1 MLHNYVHLLAPM
13 LLGAQLILT
22 LVLVKGDIC
31 PGQRGRVH
39 KAMYFLVAG
48 WALAAMNNVLMLLP
62 FALLALFSIK
72 TKTNKTREKGPLP
85 LLYASNVIAA
95 ILWGFVL
102 IKQDTLPAVF
112 FSVVALPLAGAA
124 CAHLLLTQARTRLQA
139 FHKILPIVGIISG
152 MFMLLVVLWQAS
164 LVGEDA
170 LQGAITDILII
181 IASLVLGLVVWAW
194 HLIRQITV
202 AKVQLAFSTGL
213 VVMSGMLQLQLL

>member
-1 MLHNYVHLLAPM
+1 MLHNYLHLLAPM

-48 WALAAMNNVLMLLP
+48 WALAAMSEFLMLLP
-62 FALLALFSIK
+62 LSSLALFAIK
-72 TKTNKTREKGPLP
+72 TKTNKTRDKGPLP
-85 LLYASNVIAA
+85 LLYLSNGLAVVAWFI
-95 ILWGFVL
+95 VL
-102 IKQDTLPAVF
+102 FKQATLPAVL

-124 CAHLLLTQARTRLQA
+124 CAHLLLIQARTRLQA

-152 MFMLLVVLWQAS
+152 MLMLLVVLWQAS
-164 LVGEDA
+164 SLEEA
-170 LQGAITDILII
+170 MLQAAITDILVV
-181 IASLVLGLVVWAW
+181 IASLVFGLVVWAW

-202 AKVQLAFSTGL
+202 AKVQLVFSTGL
-213 VVMSGMLQLQLL
+213 VVMSGMLQLQLF